1 MKLINILKE
10 IKVAPDIHSFQGLI
24 ARINFDP
31 TFKPQLIDAIYNNA
45 NLTPDTGWPNI
56 KQEIIDTPI
65 KINEVGEYIVLMAKH
80 DGIQVSLKPFTPED
94 QEYFMGA
101 RGRSVM
107 FQGAQFYYGL
117 V

>member
-10 IKVAPDIHSFQGLI
+10 VTVSPGMRSFQELM
-24 ARINFDP
+24 ARINSDP
-31 TFKPQLIDAIYNNA
+31 AFKPRLIDAIYEDA
-45 NLTPDTGWPNI
+45 DLTFDTGWPSI

-65 KINEVGEYIVLMAKH
+65 EVNEAEEYILLTAGD
-80 DGIQVSLKPFTPED
+80 DGIQVSLKPFSPED
-94 QEYFMGA
+94 AEYFMTGM
-101 RGRSVM
+101 RSFR